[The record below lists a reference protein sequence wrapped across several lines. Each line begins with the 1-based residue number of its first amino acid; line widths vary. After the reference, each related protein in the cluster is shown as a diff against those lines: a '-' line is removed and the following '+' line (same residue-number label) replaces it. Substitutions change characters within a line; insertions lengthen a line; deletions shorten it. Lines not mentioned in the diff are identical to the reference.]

1 MYKQPIGKKS
11 TLGGQERTAMMPCGK
26 IMKGHPRGVDSRIL
40 LHQKVCSVCADVTYT
55 KTPFTPDGNNKD
67 NIRKSRN
74 GNVVKAT
81 HKMIK
86 GVNGDGCLT
95 FKVDGTSTD
104 ETLKK
109 MVADPLTENKE

>member
-1 MYKQPIGKKS
+1 M
-11 TLGGQERTAMMPCGK
+11 
-26 IMKGHPRGVDSRIL
+26 
-40 LHQKVCSVCADVTYT
+40 
-55 KTPFTPDGNNKD
+55 
-67 NIRKSRN
+67 SRN

-95 FKVDGTSTD
+95 FRVDGTSTD

-109 MVADPLTENKE
+109 MVIDRLTENKE